1 MSKTIVVPIDG
12 SESAL
17 QALDIAA
24 ALAPSEE
31 DKIILL
37 TVVGDKEVPKELQR
51 YLEVEHVKGPPEWE
65 YDQIIGAGILDEAK
79 ERLQKNNINQSSRL
93 VERGDPAEMIVTTA
107 NQHSADLIVM
117 GNRGLGSVSGLVFGS
132 VSRKVNHLAGCKVV
146 TVNQGNS

>member
-1 MSKTIVVPIDG
+1 MSKTVVVPIDG

-24 ALAPSEE
+24 VLAPSEE

-37 TVVGDKEVPKELQR
+37 TVIGDKEVPKELQR

-65 YDQIIGAGILDEAK
+65 YDQIIGTGVLDDAK
-79 ERLQKNNINQSSRL
+79 KRLQKHNIHHSDRL

-117 GNRGLGSVSGLVFGS
+117 GNRGLGSVGGLVFGS
-132 VSRKVNHLAGCKVV
+132 VSRKVNHLSSCTVI
-146 TVNQGNS
+146 TVNQGAT